1 MIKSSKLITLAETR
15 ELLKKIETDKAKAV
29 SDFIRRF
36 TKISAE
42 DALKLKKAL
51 EACDIAKLK
60 EEDII
65 KIINFMPADAE
76 DIRKIFVTSELS
88 LDQDEITK
96 VLNALKKK

>member
-36 TKISAE
+36 TKISAA
-42 DALKLKKAL
+42 DALELKKAL

-60 EEDII
+60 EEDMI
-65 KIINFMPADAE
+65 KIINFMPTDAE